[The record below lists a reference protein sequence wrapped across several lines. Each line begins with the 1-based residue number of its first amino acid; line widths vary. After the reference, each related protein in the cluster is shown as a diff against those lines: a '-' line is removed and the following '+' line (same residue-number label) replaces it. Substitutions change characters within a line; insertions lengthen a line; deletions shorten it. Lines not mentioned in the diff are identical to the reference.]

1 MAVHIESSS
10 KAIMHKPAA
19 RIDSGASA
27 LRALSAVK
35 DSVASARASE
45 LLGRSVPTQ
54 EVTFSANQS
63 VE

>member
-35 DSVASARASE
+35 DSAASARASE
-45 LLGRSVPTQ
+45 LLGRSVPTR
-54 EVTFSANQS
+54 
-63 VE
+63 